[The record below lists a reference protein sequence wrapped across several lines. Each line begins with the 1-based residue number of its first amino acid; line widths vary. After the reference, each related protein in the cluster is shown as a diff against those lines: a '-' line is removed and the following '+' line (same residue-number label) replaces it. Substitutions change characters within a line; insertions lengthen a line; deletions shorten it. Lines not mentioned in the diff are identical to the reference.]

1 MPGIERIS
9 RPKSDGGVHLEPN
22 KKGLIMDA
30 KDFQAATDRQ
40 NHVNT
45 AHNKIDDDISSVPTI
60 AAIAYVV
67 ITCSTVS
74 VFLYLIGAI

>member
-1 MPGIERIS
+1 
-9 RPKSDGGVHLEPN
+9 
-22 KKGLIMDA
+22 MDA

-40 NHVNT
+40 NHVNA

>member
-1 MPGIERIS
+1 
-9 RPKSDGGVHLEPN
+9 
-22 KKGLIMDA
+22 MDA
-30 KDFQAATDRQ
+30 KDFQAQTDRQ

-45 AHNKIDDDISSVPTI
+45 ARNKIDDDMGSVPTI

-67 ITCSTVS
+67 IICSTVS

>member
-1 MPGIERIS
+1 
-9 RPKSDGGVHLEPN
+9 
-22 KKGLIMDA
+22 MDA